1 MPGHRVSALRSR
13 LGRERGG
20 VLVIVAV
27 FMAVAIGIA
36 TLVVDVGHWFEHKR
50 HLQGQVDAG
59 AFAGA
64 ALFNGCVAAS
74 ASDRSNAGSA
84 ANAAISNEARKYAG
98 DTQTNPSALNAQVN
112 NKANVTVLLNSTKF
126 PNQGGANYDDPNGPP
141 CQSGYV
147 DLKSTDANVPW
158 FLGANVVPA
167 IDAHARVATQTVTT
181 LAGSLPVAVQDV
193 NPVDAA
199 AIFIDE
205 SNANAV
211 LATTKLNKKAT
222 PSTLNGRVVNEW
234 DSSALSPPSVTIPS
248 GDPNIGVVIALSGT
262 ASWSLTGSLAT
273 VCGQDFVDCYAAD
286 PTTGAVTGGLLF
298 VHGYTTS
305 GTGTAAVPILRDVTT
320 PPATCTDGSAPSFVL
335 NSGCTVN
342 VRAKVDF
349 GTATGT
355 ALKVAPAAWN
365 TCPNGGSAPKGCAM
379 TFNSGTGYWQTNV
392 PLSIP
397 AGSGPLAVDLNWGTS
412 SSNGTFSQVSRPF
425 SASAASGPIVY
436 AQVSE
441 AAAAVQSL
449 TYGTHTLNVA
459 VGVTGSLG
467 VASSASDPTVILRF
481 ASGNGSNS
489 GALDCDVGVNLATE
503 IQRGCTTAYS
513 LNTGQACTAA
523 NTPPY
528 CVASQTGDATGQLSS
543 GMNARFAG
551 CPVNR
556 WVPSG
561 SGLPTIPDGDP
572 RMIPL
577 IITSFGA
584 FGKSGTTRVPVLN
597 FGAFYVTG
605 WDQGTAGTPPCS
617 ETGAPANELFPDCA
631 PKGPIDCSKAINLA
645 KAEKGDIWG
654 HFMTYVGSFGGSTTG
669 GSTCNF
675 AGFSLC
681 TTVLTE

>member
-1 MPGHRVSALRSR
+1 MPDHRVTLLRSR
-13 LGRERGG
+13 LGHERGG
-20 VLVIVAV
+20 VLVIVAI
-27 FMAVAIGIA
+27 FMATAIGIA
-36 TLVVDVGHWFEHKR
+36 TFVIDAGHWFEHKR
-50 HLQGQVDAG
+50 HLQAQVDAG

-64 ALFNGCVAAS
+64 AMFNGCVAAG
-74 ASDRSNAGSA
+74 ASDRSNPGSA
-84 ANAAISNEARKYAG
+84 ANAGIETEARKYAG
-98 DTQTNPSALNAQVN
+98 DTVTNPSALNAQVD
-112 NKANVTVLLNSTKF
+112 NKANVTVLLNSSKF

-147 DLKSTDANVPW
+147 DVKSTDANVPW
-158 FLGANVVPA
+158 FLGAHLVPA
-167 IDAHARVATQTVTT
+167 INAHARVATETVTT

-205 SNANAV
+205 SNGNAV
-211 LATTKLNKKAT
+211 LATTKLNKNAT

-234 DSSALSPPSVTIPS
+234 DSPALSPPSVTLPA

-262 ASWSLTGSLAT
+262 ASWSVGGSLAT
-273 VCGQDFVDCYAAD
+273 ICGQDFVDCYAAD
-286 PTTGAVTGGLLF
+286 STGAVTGGLLF
-298 VHGYTTS
+298 IHGYTTS
-305 GTGTAAVPILRDVTT
+305 GAGTATSPILRDVSAS
-320 PPATCTDGSAPSFVL
+320 PVTCTDGSAPSFVL

-349 GTATGT
+349 GAATGT
-355 ALKVAPAAWN
+355 ALKVAPSAWN
-365 TCPNGGSAPKGCAM
+365 SCPNSGGAPKGCAM
-379 TFNSGTGYWQTNV
+379 TFNAGTGYWQTNV
-392 PLSIP
+392 PLGLPS
-397 AGSGPLAVDLNWGTS
+397 GSGPLPIDLNWGTGS
-412 SSNGTFSQVSRPF
+412 ANGTFSQAGRPF

-441 AAAAVQSL
+441 AAAPVQSL
-449 TYGTHTLNVA
+449 TYGAHTLNVT
-459 VGVTGSLG
+459 VGLSGSLG

-481 ASGNGSNS
+481 ASGSGSNS
-489 GALDCDVGVNLATE
+489 GALDCDAGANLQTE
-503 IQRGCTTAYS
+503 IQYGCQTAYS

-528 CVASQTGDATGQLSS
+528 CVATQTGDATGQLSS

-556 WVPSG
+556 WVTSG
-561 SGLPTIPDGDP
+561 PGLPSVPDGDP
-572 RMIPL
+572 RIIPL

-631 PKGPIDCSKAINLA
+631 PKGPIDCSKPSNLRQ
-645 KAEKGDIWG
+645 AEKGDIWG
-654 HFMTYVGSFGGSTTG
+654 HFITYVGSFGGSTTG

-675 AGFSLC
+675 AGFGLC
-681 TTVLTE
+681 TTALTE